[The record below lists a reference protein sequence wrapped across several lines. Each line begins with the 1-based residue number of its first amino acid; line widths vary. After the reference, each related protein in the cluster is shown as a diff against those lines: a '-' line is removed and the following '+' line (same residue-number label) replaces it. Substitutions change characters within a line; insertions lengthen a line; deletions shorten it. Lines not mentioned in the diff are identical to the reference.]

1 MVLHNIIPKHCRTL
15 PIYTQR
21 SKIHNIKVGE
31 SNMYTF
37 KGLNGDTNLNWLIQY
52 EEEPEPN
59 IDKTDAEP
67 WNLKVY
73 IRHSQKVQIKI
84 KKW

>member
-1 MVLHNIIPKHCRTL
+1 
-15 PIYTQR
+15 
-21 SKIHNIKVGE
+21 
-31 SNMYTF
+31 MYTF